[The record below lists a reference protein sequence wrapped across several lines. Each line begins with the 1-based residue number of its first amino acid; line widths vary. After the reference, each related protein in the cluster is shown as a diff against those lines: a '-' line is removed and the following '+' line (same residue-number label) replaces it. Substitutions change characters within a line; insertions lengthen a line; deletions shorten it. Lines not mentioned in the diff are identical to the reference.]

1 MRKVL
6 NSRHMLFDRLPDL
19 DIAKLLQSVNQLTLK
34 APQSDL
40 LSSQVLPQLL
50 RLSQHSLVVNAK
62 PHRVESYLLSLAALA
77 RVEDRQRLAHLA
89 VVYGVLA
96 V

>member
-1 MRKVL
+1 
-6 NSRHMLFDRLPDL
+6 MLFDRLPDL

-50 RLSQHSLVVNAK
+50 RLSQHSLLVVNAK

-89 VVYGVLA
+89 VVHGVLA